1 MSLDTILLISP
12 MLTFVLIILSVLL
25 SKEYRTEKEKK

>member
-1 MSLDTILLISP
+1 MSLDTVLLISP
-12 MLTFVLIILSVLL
+12 ILTFVLVVLSVLL